1 MSQRG
6 FTLIELMIV
15 VAIIGMLA
23 AFAIPAYQGYVARSQ
38 VTAGLA
44 DVSSGRTLYE
54 SAASEGRSND
64 FFTRANMGV
73 GASSAQC
80 SVITVNAPAA
90 DGANPAL
97 QCTLAGTGVVRGANV
112 NLNRNANGAWS
123 CTITN
128 RPTAWDVSYLPR
140 GCTEG

>member
-23 AFAIPAYQGYVARSQ
+23 ALAIPAYQSYVARSQ
-38 VTAGLA
+38 VTAALA
-44 DVSSGRTLYE
+44 DVSAGRTLYE
-54 SAASEGRSND
+54 NAANEGRGND
-64 FFTRANMGV
+64 FFTQANMGV
-73 GASSAQC
+73 VASSAQC
-80 SVITVNAPAA
+80 SAITVNAPAA
-90 DGANPAL
+90 NGANPAL
-97 QCTLAGTGVVRGANV
+97 QCTLAGAAVVRGANV
-112 NLNRNANGAWS
+112 NLNRAANGTWT

-128 RPTAWDVSYLPR
+128 RPNGWDASFLPR